1 MNPST
6 AQGLVLVDEL
16 VRCGVTDVV
25 LAPGSRSAPLALAA
39 AAADAAGRLRLH
51 VRIDERSAGFL
62 ALGLAQV
69 SGRAVAV
76 VTTSGTAATNLLPAL
91 TEAAYA
97 GVPLIAITADRPPEL
112 RDTGANQ
119 TIDQAR
125 LYGTAMR
132 WSHDLGVAEARPGQ
146 VGYWRSIM
154 DRAIDVAIE
163 GADPGPVHLNVP
175 LRAPLVP
182 DGDPGWPEPLG
193 LIPDDLAPDD
203 LPELFPR
210 TVDGRLS
217 LSAAQ
222 PLDEVLAPFDVNDS
236 AMIDLLRTLTDDG
249 DDALLSDAEID
260 LARAT
265 FEIDEDEDEDEYED
279 DDPGIVPARGLV
291 VVGHGPDGEQGDAA
305 IALAEA
311 CGWPLIGEP
320 TGNARSGDTTLTH
333 GPLLLADD
341 EFAASHLPDVAVV
354 VGTVGLERSVL
365 RLLARTP
372 IVVTVDPRVAARR
385 PDPTGNTTVH
395 LAEVPEPPDD
405 YAAYDDTWLDSW
417 LAADAVARAAVERT
431 LDATDSLTGPDVART
446 VWDVLG
452 PDNLLLAAS
461 SWPVRHLGSF
471 ARVRDSAD
479 SPLVVGNRGAS
490 GIDGLVSTAWG
501 AALAHQGGHSSLLE
515 DEDGVL
521 SVVTTHGATAYALL
535 GDLAFLHD
543 HSGLV
548 VGPDEPRPD
557 LVYVVVDNDGGGIFS
572 QLEQAGA
579 PYFERVFGTPHGLD
593 LVAVAQ
599 AVGVPVTRVADVAA
613 LVRTLDEAT
622 AAGGVH
628 VVVAEVGTRETEA
641 ALLAAAQ
648 LAVSQALHEVDDD
661 PPPLIKE

>member
-25 LAPGSRSAPLALAA
+25 LSPGSRSTPLALAV

-69 SGRAVAV
+69 SGRAVAI

-97 GVPLIAITADRPPEL
+97 GVPLIALTADRPPEL
-112 RDTGANQ
+112 RGTGSNQ
-119 TIDQAR
+119 TIDQVR
-125 LYGTAMR
+125 LYDSAVR

-146 VGYWRSIM
+146 AGYWRSVM
-154 DRAIDVAIE
+154 DRAVDVAIE
-163 GADPGPVHLNVP
+163 GSDPGPVHVNVP

-182 DGDPGWPEPLG
+182 DGDGDWLEPLG
-193 LIPDDLAPDD
+193 LIPDDLDPDD

-222 PLDEVLAPFDVNDS
+222 PLDEVLAPFGADDP
-236 AMIDLLRTLTDDG
+236 AMIDLLRSLTDD
-249 DDALLSDAEID
+249 DEVVLSDVEID
-260 LARAT
+260 LATARFAA
-265 FEIDEDEDEDEYED
+265 DEDEDEDDEGEHEEGEG
-279 DDPGIVPARGLV
+279 PGVVPARGVV
-291 VVGHGPDGEQGDAA
+291 VVGHGPDVEQGDAA

-311 CGWPLIGEP
+311 CGWPLVGEP

-341 EFAASHLPDVAVV
+341 EFAESHLPDVVVV

-365 RLLARTP
+365 RLLTRAP

-395 LAEVPEPPDD
+395 VAEVPEPPDD
-405 YAAYDDTWLDSW
+405 YAAYDDSWLDSW
-417 LAADAVARAAVERT
+417 LAADALARAAVERT

-452 PDNLLLAAS
+452 PDHLLLAAS

-501 AALAHQGGHSSLLE
+501 AALAHQGAQTSLLE

-521 SVVTTHGATAYALL
+521 SVVTTHGGTAYALL

-543 HSGLV
+543 HNGLLA
-548 VGPDEPRPD
+548 GPDEPRPD

-572 QLEQAGA
+572 QLEPAGE
-579 PYFERVFGTPHGLD
+579 PHFERVFGTPHGLD
-593 LVAVAQ
+593 LVAVAT
-599 AVGVPVTRVADVAA
+599 AAGVPATRVTDVAA
-613 LVRTLDEAT
+613 LVHTLDEVT

-628 VVVAEVGTRETEA
+628 VVVAEVGDRAAEA

-648 LAVSQALHEVDDD
+648 SAVSEALRDAD
-661 PPPLIKE
+661 PPGEE